1 MATETRSA
9 QPSGRNVLEELD
21 SRIPTG
27 FYWYLAVLAC
37 IGGFLFG
44 YDTSNIGS
52 ALAFIP
58 YHLSSFATGYLV
70 AGASLG
76 AAVGALV
83 AGPVTDRFGRKVL
96 LITDAAFYAAGAI
109 LSAVT
114 VDAGMLLASRTLIGL
129 AIGADSAIATAYIAE
144 FAPRSRRGQL
154 SIIQQWMITVGI
166 LVSYLV
172 AVIILKVAPGSAG
185 GADWRLILGLG
196 GIPALVAVAL
206 RSHMPE
212 SPRWLM
218 LHGRYD
224 DTRKAF
230 GRLGMDVSDDEVRQA
245 ADQLAGQEQQ
255 RRRKTQW
262 TAGVRRAL
270 IVVCVFFIFQQIT
283 GINVPFYY
291 GPTLLGPLFQTG
303 HGAHSAVN
311 AAVAG
316 VEVTAILG
324 AVNVIATYFAFR
336 WIDKFGRRPLAIGGY
351 AGMSVF
357 ILLAALGVAFLTD
370 IPKTVVVMVGFSFFI
385 TSFAI
390 GVGGTG
396 WLIQGE
402 VFPTAVRG
410 RAAAIGASVDWL
422 ANYALIEAFPA
433 WHESIGLGW
442 VMVCFAVLC
451 IVAIGF
457 VYRFLPETKG
467 LSVEQAVHVFEKE
480 AAGSGAPPR
489 PRFPGRRP
497 GSQPGQA

>member
-1 MATETRSA
+1 MRRSTMPPEVEA
-9 QPSGRNVLEELD
+9 AHPGRDVLGDLD
-21 SRIPTG
+21 SRIPTN

-52 ALAFIP
+52 ALGFIP

-76 AAVGALV
+76 AAAGALV
-83 AGPVTDRFGRKVL
+83 AGPVTDLFGRKIL
-96 LITDAAFYAAGAI
+96 LITDAGIYAAGAI

-172 AVIILKVAPGSAG
+172 AVIILKAAPGSAG
-185 GADWRLILGLG
+185 NADWRLILGLG
-196 GIPALVAVAL
+196 GVPALVAVAL

-224 DTRKAF
+224 ETRKAF
-230 GRLGMDVSDDEVRQA
+230 GRLGMDVTDAEVRSA
-245 ADQLAGQEQQ
+245 ADQLRGQEQQ
-255 RRRKTQW
+255 RQRRNPW
-262 TAGVRRAL
+262 TVGVRRAL

-291 GPTLLGPLFQTG
+291 GPTILGPYFSNG
-303 HGAHSAVN
+303 HNAVN

-324 AVNVIATYFAFR
+324 AVNVITTYFAFR

-351 AGMSVF
+351 VGMS
-357 ILLAALGVAFLTD
+357 LT
-370 IPKTVVVMVGFSFFI
+370 
-385 TSFAI
+385 
-390 GVGGTG
+390 
-396 WLIQGE
+396 
-402 VFPTAVRG
+402 
-410 RAAAIGASVDWL
+410 
-422 ANYALIEAFPA
+422 
-433 WHESIGLGW
+433 
-442 VMVCFAVLC
+442 
-451 IVAIGF
+451 
-457 VYRFLPETKG
+457 
-467 LSVEQAVHVFEKE
+467 
-480 AAGSGAPPR
+480 APR
-489 PRFPGRRP
+489 M
-497 GSQPGQA
+497 